1 MANSS
6 HTING
11 VSFLRH
17 ILYKMDM
24 NYFDA
29 EKTRDNLVEWIRN
42 WFEQNGKDKR
52 AVIGISGGKDSTIV
66 AGLCVRALGKERVLG
81 VLMPNGDQKDI
92 RDSYRVCEALDI
104 DHIVVN
110 IGATYNTIA
119 EEIETSLNMK
129 NIATNLSEQTLI
141 NITPRLRMT
150 TLYGVSQTVGGRVV
164 NTSNLSEAKVGY
176 FTRWGDECGDM
187 KPLVNLTK
195 SEVVAIGKTMTEIP
209 IDLIEKTPSDGLS
222 EQSDEEKIG
231 FSYDN
236 LDKYIRNQKDDIPQD
251 IINKIVDRMNSV
263 AFKLVP
269 VNCFFPTMNK

>member
-1 MANSS
+1 
-6 HTING
+6 
-11 VSFLRH
+11 
-17 ILYKMDM
+17 MDM

-29 EKTRDNLVEWIRN
+29 EKTRDNLVAWIKN

-119 EEIETSLNMK
+119 EEIETALNMN
-129 NIATNLSEQTLI
+129 NIATKLSEQTLI
-141 NITPRLRMT
+141 NLSPRLRMT

-164 NTSNLSEAKVGY
+164 NTSNASECYVGY
-176 FTRWGDECGDM
+176 GTIYGDLAGSLYPI
-187 KPLVNLTK
+187 KNLTK
-195 SEVVAIGKTMTEIP
+195 NEVIEIGKTMDELP
-209 IDLIEKTPSDGLS
+209 IDLVVKTPSDGLTGF
-222 EQSDEEKIG
+222 SDEEKLG
-231 FSYDN
+231 FTYDE
-236 LDKYIRNQKDDIPQD
+236 LDEYIRLGKEGEHSETIKKKHEENL
-251 IINKIVDRMNSV
+251 
-263 AFKLVP
+263 FKLNPFAVFEP
-269 VNCFFPTMNK
+269 

>member
-1 MANSS
+1 
-6 HTING
+6 
-11 VSFLRH
+11 
-17 ILYKMDM
+17 MDM

-29 EKTRDNLVEWIRN
+29 EKTRDNLVAWIKN

-52 AVIGISGGKDSTIV
+52 AVLGISGGADSTIV

-141 NITPRLRMT
+141 NISPRLRMT
-150 TLYGVSQTVGGRVV
+150 TLYGVSQTAGGRVV
-164 NTSNLSEAKVGY
+164 NTSNASECFVGY
-176 FTRWGDECGDM
+176 GTLYGDLAGSLYPI
-187 KPLVNLTK
+187 KNLTK
-195 SEVVAIGKTMTEIP
+195 SEVIEIGKTMNEIP
-209 IDLIEKTPSDGLS
+209 IDLVVKSPSDGLTGF
-222 EQSDEEKIG
+222 SDEEKFG
-231 FSYDN
+231 FTYDE
-236 LDKYIRNQKDDIPQD
+236 LDEYIRFGKEGEHAKLIKERHEANL
-251 IINKIVDRMNSV
+251 
-263 AFKLVP
+263 FKLKP
-269 VNCFFPTMNK
+269 FEEFIP

>member
-1 MANSS
+1 MN
-6 HTING
+6 
-11 VSFLRH
+11 
-17 ILYKMDM
+17 M

-29 EKTRDNLVEWIRN
+29 EKTRDNLVTWIKN

-66 AGLCVRALGKERVLG
+66 AGLCVRALSRKQVLG

-104 DHIVVN
+104 DNIVVN

-119 EEIETSLNMK
+119 DEIETALNMN
-129 NIATNLSEQTLI
+129 NIATKLSQQTLI
-141 NITPRLRMT
+141 NISPRLRMT

-164 NTSNLSEAKVGY
+164 NTSNLSEAKIGY
-176 FTRWGDECGDM
+176 FTRWGDECGDV
-187 KPLVNLTK
+187 KPLANLTK

-222 EQSDEEKIG
+222 GQSDEEKIG

-251 IINKIVDRMNSV
+251 VVNKIVDRMNSI

-269 VNCFFPTMNK
+269 VNCFFPTLNK